1 MTDLTVI
8 NPGSDLVLTGF
19 LTDDAGAI
27 NLTGATLTTFEVP
40 AALLPQVTLTVTNAA
55 AGEFTCAI
63 RWSDGFPRDVVMPL
77 RLRVIQAGFSTT
89 WPPIKIR
96 VPK

>member
-19 LTDDAGAI
+19 LTDDAGPI

-40 AALLPQVTLTVTNAA
+40 AALLAQVTLTVTNAA

-77 RLRVIQAGFSTT
+77 RIRLVQDGFSKV
-89 WPPIKIR
+89 WPPIKIK
-96 VPK
+96 VQK